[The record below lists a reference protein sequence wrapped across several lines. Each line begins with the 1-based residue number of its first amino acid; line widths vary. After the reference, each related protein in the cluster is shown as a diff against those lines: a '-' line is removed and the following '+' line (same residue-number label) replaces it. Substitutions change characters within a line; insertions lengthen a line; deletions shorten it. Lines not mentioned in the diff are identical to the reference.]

1 MFKKFFL
8 TFFSLILFTGC
19 SVNPISTQKTATFDI
34 TDYQSFSISMSG
46 ASDEV
51 RVSPFTASGLR
62 DEFKNQLEALSLVLN
77 EESPDVIFRISLA
90 IEENERYRTRLVYSR
105 GYYFYN
111 DPFYNFYDDDDRSFI
126 RITAEDV
133 DGKPLWTGLRSIKY
147 VRTQLVLSEE
157 EIAKY
162 IQSFIDELIAG

>member
-34 TDYQSFSISMSG
+34 SDYQSFSISMSG

-77 EESPDVIFRISLA
+77 EESPDVTFRISLA
-90 IEENERYRTRLVYSR
+90 IEENERYRTDLYIAEAIISITIL
-105 GYYFYN
+105 FIIFTMMMI
-111 DPFYNFYDDDDRSFI
+111 DP
-126 RITAEDV
+126 
-133 DGKPLWTGLRSIKY
+133 L
-147 VRTQLVLSEE
+147 
-157 EIAKY
+157 
-162 IQSFIDELIAG
+162 

>member
-34 TDYQSFSISMSG
+34 SDYQSFSISMSG

-77 EESPDVIFRISLA
+77 EESPDVTFRISLA

-111 DPFYNFYDDDDRSFI
+111 DPFYNFYDDDD
-126 RITAEDV
+126 
-133 DGKPLWTGLRSIKY
+133 
-147 VRTQLVLSEE
+147 LS
-157 EIAKY
+157 
-162 IQSFIDELIAG
+162 LIHI

>member
-34 TDYQSFSISMSG
+34 SDYQSFSISMSG

-77 EESPDVIFRISLA
+77 EESPDVTFRISLA

-133 DGKPLWTGLRSIKY
+133 DGKPRWTGLRSIKY